1 MKKRWMSG
9 VLALILA
16 GTSAAA
22 LAPAYKVQADTQGT
36 TYYVSSK
43 NGDDANSGTSKE
55 EAYQTLSQINK
66 LTLEP
71 GDQVLLEKGSV
82 FEDQWLHVQ
91 GSGSEEAPIIISTYG
106 EGERPVINTNGQ
118 GHWEL
123 NYGKHLDNTNHKWHG
138 TVSSTILL
146 KDVEYSR

>member
-22 LAPAYKVQADTQGT
+22 LAPAYKVQAETQGT

-106 EGERPVINTNGQ
+106 EGERPVINTNG
-118 GHWEL
+118 
-123 NYGKHLDNTNHKWHG
+123 
-138 TVSSTILL
+138 
-146 KDVEYSR
+146 